1 MLSGTEAQQYH
12 ECLDGLTSVV
22 GADKISK
29 KALDGYFKDTIMV
42 ALDINKRRVGK
53 SFDQRLDDAIAELK
67 KRLTA
72 KPTPW
77 KVYYRVSG
85 LERTS
90 ATNTFGKVCFAV
102 FDENHFDS
110 FKEAIKQHVKDE
122 WVREQRLQHIRDF
135 TETPLAGKT
144 VAIIEVYALD
154 ADAARIQALKEL
166 QLTLDVINFYSDI
179 LYPSKN
185 AFASVYGED
194 ERTWETVPVFVPG
207 DEPTLLQFQKAIGR
221 LSDFSMYELIH
232 GKGHKLGVARISDI
246 LAKSSRSTIEERL
259 VSAIQWAGR
268 ATIDERNEEAFLLY
282 AIALECLI
290 MERGNEPELGYRLR
304 MRIAHLLGK
313 DLDTRKEIRN
323 AVGRLYGIRSAI
335 VHKGEYVISES
346 ELNLMR
352 FFAKE
357 SIMQVLT
364 EEPFTAMQS
373 DDDLSGW
380 FDEQLL
386 N

>member
-1 MLSGTEAQQYH
+1 MTRKKQQSSNLNEILKKAASYITNLEKSFTDTPGPFSKTRPWMSFSRGEDGVDAIGTEAQQYH

-166 QLTLDVINFYSDI
+166 QLTWMLLTFTVIYFFRRKM
-179 LYPSKN
+179 L
-185 AFASVYGED
+185 
-194 ERTWETVPVFVPG
+194 
-207 DEPTLLQFQKAIGR
+207 LLQF
-221 LSDFSMYELIH
+221 
-232 GKGHKLGVARISDI
+232 
-246 LAKSSRSTIEERL
+246 
-259 VSAIQWAGR
+259 
-268 ATIDERNEEAFLLY
+268 
-282 AIALECLI
+282 LEKT
-290 MERGNEPELGYRLR
+290 
-304 MRIAHLLGK
+304 K
-313 DLDTRKEIRN
+313 DLGNRTVFVTRR
-323 AVGRLYGIRSAI
+323 
-335 VHKGEYVISES
+335 
-346 ELNLMR
+346 
-352 FFAKE
+352 
-357 SIMQVLT
+357 
-364 EEPFTAMQS
+364 
-373 DDDLSGW
+373 
-380 FDEQLL
+380 
-386 N
+386 